1 MGMKRSEFV
10 RSVFEGT
17 AFALRHVVETVK
29 ESGAKLDL
37 LRICGGG
44 AKSRTWCQIKASML
58 KVAVYVLDDE
68 SGDVPV
74 GDALI
79 VGHKVGVFPNLKEA
93 TNKVVKIKEIIQ
105 PIKEWSDIYDE
116 MYPYYVEMYKNLDSN
131 LKDFREIMK
140 NIIKK

>member
-1 MGMKRSEFV
+1 MVEGQKVELGV
-10 RSVFEGT
+10 R
-17 AFALRHVVETVK
+17 LK
-29 ESGAKLDL
+29 
-37 LRICGGG
+37 
-44 AKSRTWCQIKASML
+44 L
-58 KVAVYVLDDE
+58 KVPVYVLDDE